1 MNHLLSKKKKKDVWG
16 AVIYRGRKK
25 IQKNIKCVNA
35 AWKQNTVAPNKSVM
49 WDENRC
55 VIVEYQRQWI
65 NVYALQALGYS
76 SNLAYFL
83 LNIRHTQRLQILLEK
98 FRPSFLET
106 WLLLGDDFIAD
117 DLMHDHMQ
125 IGCMLSL

>member
-1 MNHLLSKKKKKDVWG
+1 MYGELLFTEDE
-16 AVIYRGRKK
+16 KK

-106 WLLLGDDFIAD
+106 WLLLGDDD